1 MDLSTYDS
9 EQRDQVYAT
18 LVQMYNSLVKSF
30 EEMVDIK
37 VNSRMVLKHKKY
49 LELVKEEPPAE
60 LLDEDRIPF
69 HVKLCLA

>member
-1 MDLSTYDS
+1 MYD
-9 EQRDQVYAT
+9 
-18 LVQMYNSLVKSF
+18 SLVKSF

-37 VNSRMVLKHKKY
+37 VNSRIVLKHKKY
-49 LELVKEEPPAE
+49 LELVKEEPPVE